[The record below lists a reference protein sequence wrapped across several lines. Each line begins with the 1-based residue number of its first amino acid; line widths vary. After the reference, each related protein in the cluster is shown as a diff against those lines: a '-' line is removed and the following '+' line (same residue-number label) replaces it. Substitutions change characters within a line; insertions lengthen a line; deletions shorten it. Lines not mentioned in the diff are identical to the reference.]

1 MNQSIQYQLINPS
14 GNITAI
20 VSGKY
25 SLIQKQIINQTIFL
39 DNNQIEQIGYIY
51 QINSK
56 KYFEMMG
63 NEFSANGCRA
73 AGYCFLKGKNGQVTF
88 YSSGISSPITVI
100 NKKNNSKLVFNSKMK
115 PKFSKFKP
123 NIYKTKLFNT
133 VFYLINSS
141 PNYTMIDTII
151 TNSKVNVIGIMFYQ
165 KNSIFPYFYVK
176 SVTNVVPEKSCGS
189 GSIVLS
195 YFLNQEKIFQPSG
208 EILTISQNPLSLS
221 GSIAFLGNYNVKINY
236 ETN

>member
-20 VSGKY
+20 VIGKY
-25 SLIQKQIINQTIFL
+25 PPIQKQIINQTIFL

-88 YSSGISSPITVI
+88 NATGINSTASVI
-100 NKKNNSKLVFNSKMK
+100 NQQNQSKLVINSKSIPQFIKMK
-115 PKFSKFKP
+115 PKIF
-123 NIYKTKLFNT
+123 KTKLFDT
-133 VFYLINSS
+133 TFFLINSLPANTVINS
-141 PNYTMIDTII
+141 LI
-151 TNSKVNVIGIMFYQ
+151 TKSNENAIGIIFYQ
-165 KNSIFPYFYVK
+165 KNNIYPYFYVK
-176 SVTNVVPEKSCGS
+176 SITSAIPEQSCGS

-195 YFLNQEKIFQPSG
+195 FLINQEKIIQPSG
-208 EILTISQNPLSLS
+208 EILTISQNPLSLT
-221 GSIAFLGNYNVKINY
+221 GSIASLGNYNVKINY
-236 ETN
+236 EQ